1 MDITNK
7 IKELKPLESQAPI
20 IRKISLIGNAIMSGK
35 LNLRFSGFIL
45 FGPPGT
51 GKTEI
56 ARLAAKKIA
65 DDVIA
70 EVVFIDGSDIA
81 APKWGEAEEKMKKIF
96 NTTNTDERPLNG
108 KIILLDDIESTMLGR
123 STDIAKEW
131 HFSIN
136 SVLFHS
142 LDDQLN
148 RNAKTMVIATTNRID
163 LVDNALLSRLYPIEV
178 PKPSKSILIDFLE
191 KAMKQSNLGT
201 SEDYIRK
208 KILKAIE
215 GDEILDFRDIEQ
227 RIIEEYVNYMERE
240 LYDE

>member
-20 IRKISLIGNAIMSGK
+20 IRKISLIGKAIMGGK

-65 DDVIA
+65 DDIIA

-81 APKWGEAEEKMKKIF
+81 APKWGEAEDKMKKIF
-96 NTTNTDERPLNG
+96 NTTNTDGRSLNG

-191 KAMKQSNLGT
+191 KAMEQSNLGA

-215 GDEILDFRDIEQ
+215 IDEILDFRDIEQ